1 MKVISKGTLPEL
13 QLFRTSCSNCH
24 SVLEFQKNEARVMS
38 DRNETVYVIDC
49 PICRKEIW
57 SSSQALKPVIYRNM

>member
-24 SVLEFQKNEARVMS
+24 SVLEFQKNEAIVMS

-49 PICRKEIW
+49 PICRK
-57 SSSQALKPVIYRNM
+57 